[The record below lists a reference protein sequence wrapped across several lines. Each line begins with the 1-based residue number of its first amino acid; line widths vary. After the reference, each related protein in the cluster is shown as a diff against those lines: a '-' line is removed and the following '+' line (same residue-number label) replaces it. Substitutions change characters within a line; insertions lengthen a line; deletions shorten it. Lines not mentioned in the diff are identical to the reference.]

1 MVTADKDVL
10 TGQLEELTERL
21 KDARDSYGQ
30 LEEGYRQEIRS
41 KTKLADLHAEQASN
55 AKEEILELQ
64 RAVEELQRIARE
76 SADRLVVY
84 IHAFWYRRDRD
95 IRDSTQPYVVK
106 SYL

>member
-10 TGQLEELTERL
+10 TGQVEDLTERL

-41 KTKLADLHAEQASN
+41 KTKLADLHAEQATN

-76 SADRLVVY
+76 SADRLVLVY
-84 IHAFWYRRDRD
+84 TFLVSRTWPA
-95 IRDSTQPYVVK
+95 T
-106 SYL
+106 

>member
-10 TGQLEELTERL
+10 TGQLEDLTERL

-76 SADRLVVY
+76 SADRLIVY
-84 IHAFWYRRDRD
+84 IFLKACD
-95 IRDSTQPYVVK
+95 IEMILETG
-106 SYL
+106 